1 MTRTRQ
7 AVVVGLAA
15 LTSLT
20 LVTGTAAAATT
31 TIRRDTATG
40 TAYTGNV
47 GLTLLGTASVTTSA
61 GGGTCN
67 QSVLTGSVNSD
78 GSALKINTATFTN
91 SPGPNCPGGGSV
103 TVTVTAQALPWSGG
117 NVTFDSGHT
126 NFRDATATIVGFK
139 VKAVLHNVPLF
150 GTVTCVYGGNVTA
163 DAFNKD
169 NTHRPD
175 PTAELQAK
183 LNAVSIAKQTG
194 SDGICPS
201 TASVTADYKVLGET
215 VAGSGTYNQT
225 LYVTS

>member
-15 LTSLT
+15 LTSVA

-31 TIRRDTATG
+31 TIRRGTATG

-67 QSVLTGSVNSD
+67 QSVLTGSVNSN

-91 SPGPNCPGGGSV
+91 SPGPACPGGGSV
-103 TVTVTAQALPWSGG
+103 TVTVTAQGLPWSGG

-194 SDGICPS
+194 SDGVCPS
-201 TASVTADYKVLGET
+201 TATVTADYKVLGET

>member
-15 LTSLT
+15 LTSVA

-31 TIRRDTATG
+31 TIRRGTATG

-78 GSALKINTATFTN
+78 GSALKISTATFTN
-91 SPGPNCPGGGSV
+91 SPGPDCPGGGSV
-103 TVTVTAQALPWSGG
+103 TVTVTAQGLAWSGG

-126 NFRDATATIVGFK
+126 NFRDATATIAGFK

-201 TASVTADYKVLGET
+201 TATVTADYKILGET